1 MEKEAGISEG
11 VFWVAVA
18 VGICVLAL
26 HFDLGSFR
34 APGAGFVAFL
44 AGIFIAAMGAIMIV
58 SKALS
63 AGRAKRVRRTSVL
76 SSFAGGGRLVYTLS
90 LLILYAVLMD
100 PLGFILSTALVMFF
114 LFFDSR
120 RRNWFWS
127 AVFSIVTTLASYVV
141 FEIWLRCQLP
151 RGIVPW
157 W

>member
-11 VFWVAVA
+11 IFWIGIAV
-18 VGICVLAL
+18 VICILAL

-44 AGIFIAAMGAIMIV
+44 AGIFIGAMGAVMIA

-63 AGRAKRVRRTSVL
+63 ARRAKDARRTAAPPV
-76 SSFAGGGRLVYTLS
+76 FTTHGRLAYTLI
-90 LLILYAVLMD
+90 LLLLYAVLMD
-100 PLGFILSTALVMFF
+100 PLGFILSTALAMFF
-114 LFFDSR
+114 LFFDTR
-120 RRNWFWS
+120 RKNWFWS
-127 AVFSIVTTLASYVV
+127 AFFSVVTTLTSYFV

-151 RGIVPW
+151 RGILPW